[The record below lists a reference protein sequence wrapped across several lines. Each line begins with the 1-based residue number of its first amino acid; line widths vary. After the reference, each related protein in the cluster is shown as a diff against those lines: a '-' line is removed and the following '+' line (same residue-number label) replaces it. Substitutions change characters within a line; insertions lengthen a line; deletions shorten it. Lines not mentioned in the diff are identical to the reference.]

1 MRHGG
6 LSVIAVFIAFVAGCI
21 PLRIG
26 DAPGAF
32 GQLVSSGTGQP
43 VSGGRVC
50 LVNEPQ
56 NCTISTQDGRF
67 RLPPRTHEVWTFIM
81 FEDFP
86 NAAEGVFVAEA
97 AGFERTE
104 FKADFL
110 RPVMVSLRP
119 AQ

>member
-6 LSVIAVFIAFVAGCI
+6 LCVIAVFIAFVAGCI

-86 NAAEGVFVAEA
+86 KEY
-97 AGFERTE
+97 
-104 FKADFL
+104 
-110 RPVMVSLRP
+110 SLRK
-119 AQ
+119 QRVSSELSLKQTFYDQ

>member
-1 MRHGG
+1 MRRSG
-6 LSVIAVFIAFVAGCI
+6 LRVIAVLIVFVAGCV

-26 DAPGAF
+26 DAPGAL
-32 GQLVSSGTGQP
+32 GQLISSGTGQP

-67 RLPPRTHEVWTFIM
+67 RLPPRTHEAWTFIM
-81 FEDFP
+81 FESFP

-104 FKADFL
+104 FRADFL
-110 RPVMVSLRP
+110 RSVTVS
-119 AQ
+119 

>member
-1 MRHGG
+1 MRRSG
-6 LSVIAVFIAFVAGCI
+6 LCLIAILITLVAGCI
-21 PLRIG
+21 HLRIG
-26 DAPGAF
+26 DAPGAL
-32 GQLVSSGTGQP
+32 GQLVGSGNGQP
-43 VSGGRVC
+43 ISVGLVC

-86 NAAEGVFVAEA
+86 NAAEGVFVVEA

-110 RPVMVSLRP
+110 RPVTVSLRP